1 MAELHQT
8 PTSLCCCRKPLLA
21 SGPRCDGDSRP
32 LAAPGPGT
40 PRGPLVDV
48 ASASNF
54 RSFRLRHLHLDLRL
68 NFAVKEMSGWLVLD
82 LVPAQK
88 GVTSLVLD
96 SHPSL
101 LIHSIDC
108 KDPGAGQEEPISLTY
123 RVDPFTDY
131 GSSLNI
137 SLPPAAVKP
146 GRLIQITVRYTTTDG
161 PAIWW
166 LDSEL
171 TCGQSRPLVFTQG
184 HSVCNRSFFPCFDTP
199 AVKSTYTATVR
210 VPEGVTVL
218 MSASLSSYSTPDR
231 VFQFSMEFPVPS
243 YLVALVA
250 GELQHVDVG
259 PRSRV
264 WAEPCLL
271 SCAVKKLGGSVER
284 WLGVAEELFGPYL
297 WGRCDIVFLPPSFPI
312 VAMENPCLTFIIA
325 SILESSEFLLIDV
338 VHEIAHGW
346 FGNAVT
352 NATWEEMWL
361 SEGLAT
367 YAQRRITT
375 EAYGKSTT
383 STTLS
388 TTYAQRRITTEAYGK
403 STTSTTLS
411 TTYAQR
417 RITTEAYGKSTT
429 STTLSTTYAQR
440 RITTEAYGKSTTS
453 TTLSTTYAQRRI
465 TTEAYGKSTTSTT
478 LSTTYAQRRITTEA
492 YGKSTTSTTL
502 STTYAQRR
510 ITTEAYGK
518 STTSTT
524 LSTTYAQRRITTE
537 AYGEAFTCLETAV
550 RLDALHK
557 QLRLLGDNNPVS
569 KLQVKFEPG
578 VNPSS
583 LMNLFTY
590 EKGFCFV
597 SYLSE
602 LSGDVRRFDCFL
614 RDYISEFKFQ
624 SVVAQDLIDYFLQYF
639 PQLMDVSHREGLEFE
654 RWLNGSGPP
663 LFEPDLSAAGALTQP
678 VQDLC
683 DLWRGCQS
691 PDPQAL
697 VSFDLSAWSTFQ
709 IVLFLDRM
717 LDQTPLP
724 RDVMTRLSAC
734 YASVFDG
741 LNAEVQIRW
750 LQMVV
755 RNSFHPELPRVRA
768 FLHKH
773 TSRMYTVPL
782 YDDLVAGVM
791 KCVAVEVF
799 NQTQRRLHPNLRRTL
814 QQILFQTSSASTNQ
828 NVPILSA
835 VPPSASSSPFS
846 QQVATAAS
854 AGTTAAI
861 ALRDVNVSA

>member
-8 PTSLCCCRKPLLA
+8 PTTLCCCRKALPV
-21 SGPRCDGDSRP
+21 SGGVGDSSRP
-32 LAAPGPGT
+32 SGGPSGSPSLACC
-40 PRGPLVDV
+40 PLVDV

-54 RSFRLRHLHLDLRL
+54 GCFQLRHFHLDLRL

-82 LVPAQK
+82 LVPVQP
-88 GVTSLVLD
+88 GVQTLILD

-101 LIHSIDC
+101 LIHAIDC
-108 KDPGAGQEEPISLTY
+108 KVPGSGQDEPVSLTY

-137 SLPPAAVKP
+137 SLPAAAVKP
-146 GRLIQITVRYTTTDG
+146 GRLIHITVRYTTTDG

-210 VPEGVTVL
+210 VPDGVTVL
-218 MSASLSSYSTPDR
+218 MSASRSSYSKHDR

-250 GELQHVDVG
+250 GDLQHIDVG

-284 WLGVAEELFGPYL
+284 WLGMAEELFGTYL

-338 VHEIAHGW
+338 IHEIAHGW

-375 EAYGKSTT
+375 EAYS
-383 STTLS
+383 
-388 TTYAQRRITTEAYGK
+388 
-403 STTSTTLS
+403 
-411 TTYAQR
+411 
-417 RITTEAYGKSTT
+417 
-429 STTLSTTYAQR
+429 
-440 RITTEAYGKSTTS
+440 
-453 TTLSTTYAQRRI
+453 
-465 TTEAYGKSTTSTT
+465 
-478 LSTTYAQRRITTEA
+478 
-492 YGKSTTSTTL
+492 
-502 STTYAQRR
+502 
-510 ITTEAYGK
+510 
-518 STTSTT
+518 
-524 LSTTYAQRRITTE
+524 
-537 AYGEAFTCLETAV
+537 EAFTCLETV
-550 RLDALHK
+550 FRLDALHR

-578 VNPSS
+578 VNPST

-597 SYLSE
+597 SYLSQ
-602 LSGDVRRFDCFL
+602 LCGDVKRFDCFL
-614 RDYISEFKFQ
+614 RDYISEFKFK
-624 SVVAQDLIDYFLQYF
+624 SVVAQDLIDYFLGYF
-639 PQLMDVSHREGLEFE
+639 PELKDAAVGQREGLEFD

-663 LFEPDLSAAGALTQP
+663 PYEPDLSAGGALVQP
-678 VQDLC
+678 VQELCELWGGSKPPDL
-683 DLWRGCQS
+683 
-691 PDPQAL
+691 QA
-697 VSFDLSAWSTFQ
+697 VSTFDLSTWSTFQ
-709 IVLFLDRM
+709 TVLFLDRM
-717 LDQTPLP
+717 LDHSPLAH
-724 RDVMTRLSAC
+724 DVMVSLSGC
-734 YASVFDG
+734 YSALFDG

-755 RNSFHPELPRVRA
+755 RNTFYPDMPQVRA

-782 YDDLVAGVM
+782 YEDLVAGVM
-791 KCVAVEVF
+791 KCVAVEIF
-799 NQTQRRLHPNLRRTL
+799 YETQRRLHPNLRRTL
-814 QQILFQTSSASTNQ
+814 QQILFQTSTSVTNQ
-828 NVPILSA
+828 NGPALSLI
-835 VPPSASSSPFS
+835 PPSPSTSPSPSPQPPQPAS
-846 QQVATAAS
+846 
-854 AGTTAAI
+854 GTTAAAM

>member
-1 MAELHQT
+1 MSDLQKT
-8 PTSLCCCRKPLLA
+8 PTSLCCCRKSLPS
-21 SGPRCDGDSRP
+21 SGGHCAGDRP
-32 LAAPGPGT
+32 SGGPVSVPGAQQC
-40 PRGPLVDV
+40 PLVDV

-54 RSFRLRHLHLDLRL
+54 RCFTLRHLHLDLRL
-68 NFAVKEMSGWLVLD
+68 NFAMKEMSCWLVLD
-82 LVPAQK
+82 LVPVQP
-88 GVTSLVLD
+88 GVQTLVLD

-101 LIHSIDC
+101 LIHAIDC
-108 KDPGAGQEEPISLTY
+108 KVPGVGQQDPVSLTY

-137 SLPPAAVKP
+137 SLPTAATKP

-199 AVKSTYTATVR
+199 TIKSTYTASVR
-210 VPEGVTVL
+210 VPDGVTVL
-218 MSASLSSYSTPDR
+218 MSASRSSYSAQDR

-284 WLGVAEELFGPYL
+284 WLGVAEQLFGVYL

-375 EAYGKSTT
+375 EAYG
-383 STTLS
+383 
-388 TTYAQRRITTEAYGK
+388 
-403 STTSTTLS
+403 
-411 TTYAQR
+411 
-417 RITTEAYGKSTT
+417 
-429 STTLSTTYAQR
+429 
-440 RITTEAYGKSTTS
+440 
-453 TTLSTTYAQRRI
+453 
-465 TTEAYGKSTTSTT
+465 
-478 LSTTYAQRRITTEA
+478 
-492 YGKSTTSTTL
+492 
-502 STTYAQRR
+502 
-510 ITTEAYGK
+510 
-518 STTSTT
+518 
-524 LSTTYAQRRITTE
+524 
-537 AYGEAFTCLETAV
+537 EAFTCLETVV
-550 RLDALHK
+550 RLDALHR
-557 QLRLLGDNNPVS
+557 QLRLLGDNNPAS
-569 KLQVKFEPG
+569 KLHVKFEPG

-597 SYLSE
+597 SYLSQ
-602 LSGDVRRFDCFL
+602 LCGDIRRFDCFL
-614 RDYISEFKFQ
+614 RDYISEFKFK
-624 SVVAQDLIDYFLQYF
+624 SVVAQDLIDYFLGYF
-639 PQLMDVSHREGLEFE
+639 PELKDASVAQKEGLEFE
-654 RWLNGSGPP
+654 RWLNGCGPP
-663 LFEPDLSAAGALTQP
+663 LYEPDLSAGATLTRP

-683 DLWRGCQS
+683 DLWQTS
-691 PDPQAL
+691 DALNLQA
-697 VSFDLSAWSTFQ
+697 VTTFDLSTWSTFQ

-717 LDQTPLP
+717 LDTSPLSH
-724 RDVMTRLSAC
+724 DVMASLSSC
-734 YASVFDG
+734 YSSLFDS

-755 RNSFHPELPRVRA
+755 RNTFYPDLPRVRA
-768 FLHKH
+768 FLNKH

-782 YDDLVAGVM
+782 YEDLVAGVM
-791 KCVAVEVF
+791 KCVAVEIF
-799 NQTQRRLHPNLRRTL
+799 YQTQRRLHPNLRRTL
-814 QQILFQTSSASTNQ
+814 QQILFQTGAAPANQ
-828 NVPILSA
+828 NGPALPI
-835 VPPSASSSPFS
+835 VPPSPPPA
-846 QQVATAAS
+846 ATAATAS
-854 AGTTAAI
+854 GTTAAI
-861 ALRDVNVSA
+861 SLRDVNVSA

>member
-1 MAELHQT
+1 MAELQQT
-8 PTSLCCCRKPLLA
+8 PTSLCCCRKSLPP
-21 SGPRCDGDSRP
+21 SGNRFSGDMGRTP
-32 LAAPGPGT
+32 AGPGPGA
-40 PRGPLVDV
+40 PRQPLVDV

-54 RSFRLRHLHLDLRL
+54 WSFQLRHFHLDLRL

-82 LVPAQK
+82 LVPVQPA
-88 GVTSLVLD
+88 VYTLVLD

-108 KDPGAGQEEPISLTY
+108 KVPGASQEEPTSLTY
-123 RVDPFTDY
+123 RVDSFTDY
-131 GSSLNI
+131 GSSLII
-137 SLPPAAVKP
+137 SLPTTTVKP
-146 GRLIQITVRYTTTDG
+146 NRLIQITIRYTTTDG

-199 AVKSTYTATVR
+199 AVKSTYTATIR
-210 VPEGVTVL
+210 VPDGVTVL
-218 MSASLSSYSTPDR
+218 MSASRSSYSKLDR
-231 VFQFSMEFPVPS
+231 VFQFSMEYPVPS

-271 SCAVKKLGGSVER
+271 SCAVKKLEGSVER
-284 WLGVAEELFGPYL
+284 WLGVAEDLFGPYL

-338 VHEIAHGW
+338 IHEIAHAW

-375 EAYGKSTT
+375 
-383 STTLS
+383 
-388 TTYAQRRITTEAYGK
+388 Q
-403 STTSTTLS
+403 
-411 TTYAQR
+411 
-417 RITTEAYGKSTT
+417 
-429 STTLSTTYAQR
+429 
-440 RITTEAYGKSTTS
+440 
-453 TTLSTTYAQRRI
+453 
-465 TTEAYGKSTTSTT
+465 
-478 LSTTYAQRRITTEA
+478 
-492 YGKSTTSTTL
+492 
-502 STTYAQRR
+502 
-510 ITTEAYGK
+510 
-518 STTSTT
+518 
-524 LSTTYAQRRITTE
+524 
-537 AYGEAFTCLETAV
+537 AYGEAFTSLETVV
-550 RLDALHK
+550 RLDALHR

-578 VNPSS
+578 VNPST

-602 LSGDVRRFDCFL
+602 LSGDVRRFDSFL
-614 RDYISEFKFQ
+614 REYISQFKFR
-624 SVVAQDLIDYFLQYF
+624 SVVAQDLIDLFLSSF
-639 PQLMDVSHREGLEFE
+639 PELTDVSKREGLEFE
-654 RWLNGSGPP
+654 RWLIGCGPP
-663 LFEPDLSAAGALTQP
+663 PYEPDLSAGGDLIGP

-683 DLWRGCQS
+683 DLWGGL
-691 PDPQAL
+691 DPPEPGSLAP
-697 VSFDLSAWSTFQ
+697 FDLSTWSSFQ
-709 IVLFLDRM
+709 TVLFLDRM
-717 LDQTPLP
+717 LDHSPLQP
-724 RDVMTRLSAC
+724 EVMASLSAQ
-734 YASVFDG
+734 YSVLFDG

-755 RNSFHPELPRVRA
+755 RNVFYPDLPRVRA

-782 YDDLVAGVM
+782 YEDLVAGVM
-791 KCVAVEVF
+791 RGVAVEMF
-799 NQTQRRLHPNLRRTL
+799 NVTQRRFHPTLRRSL
-814 QQILFQTSSASTNQ
+814 QQLLHGNNTA
-828 NVPILSA
+828 P
-835 VPPSASSSPFS
+835 PPSPSEPAPPPPL
-846 QQVATAAS
+846 
-854 AGTTAAI
+854 
-861 ALRDVNVSA
+861 ALRDVDVSA

>member
-8 PTSLCCCRKPLLA
+8 PTSLCCCRKSLPA
-21 SGPRCDGDSRP
+21 SGARCVGDSGRP
-32 LAAPGPGT
+32 SAGPGPGPGT
-40 PRGPLVDV
+40 PRCPLVDV

-54 RSFRLRHLHLDLRL
+54 SCFQLRHLHLDLRL

-82 LVPAQK
+82 LVPVQP
-88 GVTSLVLD
+88 GVQTLVLD

-108 KDPGAGQEEPISLTY
+108 KVPGAGQEEPVSLTY

-137 SLPPAAVKP
+137 SLPSGAVKP

-210 VPEGVTVL
+210 VPDGVTVL
-218 MSASLSSYSTPDR
+218 MSASRSSYSKQDR
-231 VFQFSMEFPVPS
+231 VFQFSMESPVPS

-375 EAYGKSTT
+375 EAYG
-383 STTLS
+383 
-388 TTYAQRRITTEAYGK
+388 
-403 STTSTTLS
+403 
-411 TTYAQR
+411 
-417 RITTEAYGKSTT
+417 
-429 STTLSTTYAQR
+429 
-440 RITTEAYGKSTTS
+440 
-453 TTLSTTYAQRRI
+453 
-465 TTEAYGKSTTSTT
+465 
-478 LSTTYAQRRITTEA
+478 
-492 YGKSTTSTTL
+492 
-502 STTYAQRR
+502 
-510 ITTEAYGK
+510 
-518 STTSTT
+518 
-524 LSTTYAQRRITTE
+524 
-537 AYGEAFTCLETAV
+537 EAFTCLETAV
-550 RLDALHK
+550 RLDALHR

-597 SYLSE
+597 AYLSE

-614 RDYISEFKFQ
+614 RDYISEFKFK
-624 SVVAQDLIDYFLQYF
+624 SVVAQDLIDFFLDYF
-639 PQLMDVSHREGLEFE
+639 PQLKDAAVSHREGLEFE
-654 RWLNGSGPP
+654 RWLSGSGPP
-663 LFEPDLSAAGALTQP
+663 LYEPDLSAGGALTRP

-683 DLWRGCQS
+683 DLWRS
-691 PDPQAL
+691 SAPDLHAL
-697 VSFDLSAWSTFQ
+697 TTFDLSAWSTFQ

-717 LDQTPLP
+717 LDLSPLP
-724 RDVMTRLSAC
+724 PDVMSRLSSC
-734 YASVFDG
+734 YSSLFEG

-755 RNSFHPELPRVRA
+755 RNSFYPELPRVRA

-782 YDDLVAGVM
+782 YDDMVAGVM
-791 KCVAVEVF
+791 KCVAVETF
-799 NQTQRRLHPNLRRTL
+799 NQTQRRLHPTLRRTL
-814 QQILFQTSSASTNQ
+814 QQILFQPGAAPTNQ
-828 NVPILSA
+828 NA
-835 VPPSASSSPFS
+835 PPSPSPFPPP
-846 QQVATAAS
+846 QPAPTATASTGTGTPAAAS
-854 AGTTAAI
+854 I

>member
-1 MAELHQT
+1 
-8 PTSLCCCRKPLLA
+8 
-21 SGPRCDGDSRP
+21 
-32 LAAPGPGT
+32 
-40 PRGPLVDV
+40 
-48 ASASNF
+48 
-54 RSFRLRHLHLDLRL
+54 
-68 NFAVKEMSGWLVLD
+68 MSGWLVLD
-82 LVPAQK
+82 LVPAQQ
-88 GVTSLVLD
+88 GATTLVLD

-108 KDPGAGQEEPISLTY
+108 KNPGAGQEEPISLTY

-137 SLPPAAVKP
+137 SLPPTAVKP
-146 GRLIQITVRYTTTDG
+146 GRPIQITVRYTTTDG

-218 MSASLSSYSTPDR
+218 MSASRSSYSTPDR

-375 EAYGKSTT
+375 EAYG
-383 STTLS
+383 
-388 TTYAQRRITTEAYGK
+388 
-403 STTSTTLS
+403 
-411 TTYAQR
+411 
-417 RITTEAYGKSTT
+417 
-429 STTLSTTYAQR
+429 
-440 RITTEAYGKSTTS
+440 
-453 TTLSTTYAQRRI
+453 
-465 TTEAYGKSTTSTT
+465 
-478 LSTTYAQRRITTEA
+478 
-492 YGKSTTSTTL
+492 
-502 STTYAQRR
+502 
-510 ITTEAYGK
+510 
-518 STTSTT
+518 
-524 LSTTYAQRRITTE
+524 
-537 AYGEAFTCLETAV
+537 EAFTCLETAV
-550 RLDALHK
+550 RLDALHR

-683 DLWRGCQS
+683 DLWRGCQC

-697 VSFDLSAWSTFQ
+697 VTFDLSAWSTFQ

-717 LDQTPLP
+717 LDLSPLP
-724 RDVMTRLSAC
+724 QDVMSRLSAS
-734 YASVFDG
+734 YSSVFDG

-828 NVPILSA
+828 SVPILSA
-835 VPPSASSSPFS
+835 VPISASSFS
-846 QQVATAAS
+846 QQVTTANS
-854 AGTTAAI
+854 AGTAVAV

>member
-1 MAELHQT
+1 MAELNQT
-8 PTSLCCCRKPLLA
+8 SPSLCCCRKSLPVSGGRCVGDPKPPSA
-21 SGPRCDGDSRP
+21 GPRLR
-32 LAAPGPGT
+32 APPC
-40 PRGPLVDV
+40 PLVDV

-54 RSFRLRHLHLDLRL
+54 RCFQLRHFHLDLRL
-68 NFAVKEMSGWLVLD
+68 NFAAKEMSGWLVLD
-82 LVPAQK
+82 LV
-88 GVTSLVLD
+88 LVQPGISTLILD
-96 SHPSL
+96 CHPSL

-108 KDPGAGQEEPISLTY
+108 KVSEDEPEEPASLTY

-131 GSSLNI
+131 GSSLII
-137 SLPPAAVKP
+137 SLPAGALKLD
-146 GRLIQITVRYTTTDG
+146 RLIQVTVRYTTTDG

-199 AVKSTYTATVR
+199 AVKSTYTATIR
-210 VPEGVTVL
+210 VPDGVTVL
-218 MSASLSSYSTPDR
+218 MSASQSSYSKLDR
-231 VFQFSMEFPVPS
+231 LFHFSMEFPVPS

-264 WAEPCLL
+264 WAEPSLL

-284 WLGVAEELFGPYL
+284 WLGVAEDLFGPYL

-338 VHEIAHGW
+338 IHEIAHGW

-375 EAYGKSTT
+375 EAYG
-383 STTLS
+383 
-388 TTYAQRRITTEAYGK
+388 
-403 STTSTTLS
+403 
-411 TTYAQR
+411 
-417 RITTEAYGKSTT
+417 
-429 STTLSTTYAQR
+429 
-440 RITTEAYGKSTTS
+440 
-453 TTLSTTYAQRRI
+453 
-465 TTEAYGKSTTSTT
+465 
-478 LSTTYAQRRITTEA
+478 
-492 YGKSTTSTTL
+492 
-502 STTYAQRR
+502 
-510 ITTEAYGK
+510 
-518 STTSTT
+518 
-524 LSTTYAQRRITTE
+524 
-537 AYGEAFTCLETAV
+537 EAFTCLETVV
-550 RLDALHK
+550 RLDALHR

-578 VNPSS
+578 VNPST

-602 LSGDVRRFDCFL
+602 LSGDVRRFDSFL
-614 RDYISEFKFQ
+614 KDYISEFKFQ
-624 SVVAQDLIDYFLQYF
+624 SVVAQDLIAYFLRYF
-639 PQLMDVSHREGLEFE
+639 PELQDAAVSQREGLEFE
-654 RWLNGSGPP
+654 RWLSGCGPP
-663 LFEPDLSAAGALTQP
+663 PFEPDLSAGGTLIRP
-678 VQDLC
+678 VQELC
-683 DLWRGCQS
+683 DLWRGGE
-691 PDPQAL
+691 PPNHQAL
-697 VSFDLSAWSTFQ
+697 ATFDLSAWSTFQ
-709 IVLFLDRM
+709 VVLFLDRM
-717 LDQTPLP
+717 LDHSPLP
-724 RDVMTRLSAC
+724 HEVMASLSAC
-734 YASVFDG
+734 YSTLFDG

-755 RNSFHPELPRVRA
+755 RNTFYPDLPRVRV

-782 YDDLVAGVM
+782 YEDLVAGVM
-791 KCVAVEVF
+791 KCVAVEIF
-799 NQTQRRLHPNLRRTL
+799 YQTQRRLHPNLRRTL
-814 QQILFQTSSASTNQ
+814 QLILFPSSSALTNQ
-828 NVPILSA
+828 NGPVPSIVA
-835 VPPSASSSPFS
+835 DSSPS
-846 QQVATAAS
+846 GSPLQTPATTATGS
-854 AGTTAAI
+854 PAGTTAAM

>member
-8 PTSLCCCRKPLLA
+8 PTSLCCCRKSLPA
-21 SGPRCDGDSRP
+21 SGARCVGDLGRP
-32 LAAPGPGT
+32 SASPGPGS
-40 PRGPLVDV
+40 PRCPLVDV

-54 RSFRLRHLHLDLRL
+54 RFFQLRHFHLDLRL

-82 LVPAQK
+82 LIPVQP
-88 GVTSLVLD
+88 GVHTLVLD

-108 KDPGAGQEEPISLTY
+108 KVPGSGQEEPVSLTY
-123 RVDPFTDY
+123 RVDLFTDY

-137 SLPPAAVKP
+137 SLPTAAVKP

-199 AVKSTYTATVR
+199 AVKSTYTATIR
-210 VPEGVTVL
+210 VPDGVTVL
-218 MSASLSSYSTPDR
+218 MSASRSSYSKQDR

-250 GELQHVDVG
+250 GDLQHVDVG

-338 VHEIAHGW
+338 IHEIAHGW

-375 EAYGKSTT
+375 EAYG
-383 STTLS
+383 
-388 TTYAQRRITTEAYGK
+388 
-403 STTSTTLS
+403 
-411 TTYAQR
+411 
-417 RITTEAYGKSTT
+417 
-429 STTLSTTYAQR
+429 
-440 RITTEAYGKSTTS
+440 
-453 TTLSTTYAQRRI
+453 
-465 TTEAYGKSTTSTT
+465 
-478 LSTTYAQRRITTEA
+478 
-492 YGKSTTSTTL
+492 
-502 STTYAQRR
+502 
-510 ITTEAYGK
+510 
-518 STTSTT
+518 
-524 LSTTYAQRRITTE
+524 
-537 AYGEAFTCLETAV
+537 EAFTCLETAV
-550 RLDALHK
+550 RLDALHR

-578 VNPSS
+578 VNPSC

-597 SYLSE
+597 AYLSKVC
-602 LSGDVRRFDCFL
+602 GDVRRFDCFL
-614 RDYISEFKFQ
+614 RDYISEFKFK
-624 SVVAQDLIDYFLQYF
+624 SVVAQDLIDYFLNYF
-639 PQLMDVSHREGLEFE
+639 PDLRDAAVAQREGLEFE
-654 RWLNGSGPP
+654 RWLSGCGPP
-663 LFEPDLSAAGALTQP
+663 LYEPDLSAGGALTRP

-683 DLWRGCQS
+683 ELWRS
-691 PDPQAL
+691 SDVPDLQT
-697 VSFDLSAWSTFQ
+697 VSAFDLSAWSTFQ

-717 LDQTPLP
+717 LDLAALP
-724 RDVMTRLSAC
+724 HDVMAGLSSS
-734 YASVFDG
+734 YASLFDG

-750 LQMVV
+750 LQLVV
-755 RNSFHPELPRVRA
+755 RNSFYPELPRVRA

-791 KCVAVEVF
+791 KCVAVEIF

-814 QQILFQTSSASTNQ
+814 QQILFQTSAGQANQ
-828 NVPILSA
+828 NGPPLSI
-835 VPPSASSSPFS
+835 VPPSPSTSP
-846 QQVATAAS
+846 QPQPAAMTTTS
-854 AGTTAAI
+854 TAGTTAAI

>member
-1 MAELHQT
+1 LAALQQT
-8 PTSLCCCRKPLLA
+8 PTPLCCCRKPSA
-21 SGPRCDGDSRP
+21 V
-32 LAAPGPGT
+32 PGPGS
-40 PRGPLVDV
+40 PQCPLVDV

-54 RSFRLRHLHLDLRL
+54 SCFQLQHFHLDLRL

-82 LVPAQK
+82 LIPIQM
-88 GVTSLVLD
+88 GNHILVLD

-108 KDPGAGQEEPISLTY
+108 KVPRSGQEEPVSLTY
-123 RVDPFTDY
+123 RIDPFTDY

-137 SLPPAAVKP
+137 SLPAAAVKP
-146 GRLIQITVRYTTTDG
+146 GRLIEITIRYTTTDG

-210 VPEGVTVL
+210 VPDGVTVL
-218 MSASLSSYSTPDR
+218 MSASRSAYSKQDR

-271 SCAVKKLGGSVER
+271 SCAVKKLGGSVEH
-284 WLGVAEELFGPYL
+284 WLGVAEDLFGPYL

-338 VHEIAHGW
+338 IHEIAHGW
-346 FGNAVT
+346 FGNTVT

-375 EAYGKSTT
+375 EAYG
-383 STTLS
+383 
-388 TTYAQRRITTEAYGK
+388 
-403 STTSTTLS
+403 
-411 TTYAQR
+411 
-417 RITTEAYGKSTT
+417 
-429 STTLSTTYAQR
+429 
-440 RITTEAYGKSTTS
+440 
-453 TTLSTTYAQRRI
+453 
-465 TTEAYGKSTTSTT
+465 
-478 LSTTYAQRRITTEA
+478 
-492 YGKSTTSTTL
+492 
-502 STTYAQRR
+502 
-510 ITTEAYGK
+510 
-518 STTSTT
+518 
-524 LSTTYAQRRITTE
+524 
-537 AYGEAFTCLETAV
+537 EAFTCLETVV
-550 RLDALHK
+550 RLDALHR

-597 SYLSE
+597 SYLSK
-602 LSGDVRRFDCFL
+602 LCGDIHRFDHFL
-614 RDYISEFKFQ
+614 RDYISKFKFK
-624 SVVAQDLIDYFLQYF
+624 SVVAQDLIDYFLGYF
-639 PQLMDVSHREGLEFE
+639 PELQGAAVAQREGLEFE
-654 RWLNGSGPP
+654 RWLSGCGPP
-663 LFEPDLSAAGALTQP
+663 LYEPDLSGGDPLIQP

-683 DLWRGCQS
+683 DLWRNIEC
-691 PDPQAL
+691 PDLQT
-697 VSFDLSAWSTFQ
+697 VTSFDLSVWSTFQ

-717 LDQTPLP
+717 LDHSPLP
-724 RDVMTRLSAC
+724 HGVMANLSSC
-734 YASVFDG
+734 YSTLFDG

-755 RNSFHPELPRVRA
+755 RNTFYPDLPRVQA

-782 YDDLVAGVM
+782 YEDLVAGVM
-791 KCVAVEVF
+791 KYVAVEIF
-799 NQTQRRLHPNLRRTL
+799 YQTQRRMHPNLRRTI
-814 QQILFQTSSASTNQ
+814 QQILFQSSSTQSNQ
-828 NVPILSA
+828 NAPALSLM
-835 VPPSASSSPFS
+835 SSSSPS
-846 QQVATAAS
+846 PSPSPSPSLTTQPQQPSAKAT
-854 AGTTAAI
+854 TTI

>member
-8 PTSLCCCRKPLLA
+8 PTSLCCCRKPLSATRPPCGGGSGSRPPGA
-21 SGPRCDGDSRP
+21 STPRC
-32 LAAPGPGT
+32 
-40 PRGPLVDV
+40 PLVDV

-54 RSFRLRHLHLDLRL
+54 RCFRLRHLHLDLRI

-82 LVPAQK
+82 LVPAQQ
-88 GVTSLVLD
+88 GATTLVLD

-108 KDPGAGQEEPISLTY
+108 KNPGAGQEEPISLTY

-137 SLPPAAVKP
+137 SLPPTAVKP
-146 GRLIQITVRYTTTDG
+146 GRPIQITVRYTTTDG

-218 MSASLSSYSTPDR
+218 MSASRSSYSTPDR

-375 EAYGKSTT
+375 EAYG
-383 STTLS
+383 
-388 TTYAQRRITTEAYGK
+388 
-403 STTSTTLS
+403 
-411 TTYAQR
+411 
-417 RITTEAYGKSTT
+417 
-429 STTLSTTYAQR
+429 
-440 RITTEAYGKSTTS
+440 
-453 TTLSTTYAQRRI
+453 
-465 TTEAYGKSTTSTT
+465 
-478 LSTTYAQRRITTEA
+478 
-492 YGKSTTSTTL
+492 
-502 STTYAQRR
+502 
-510 ITTEAYGK
+510 
-518 STTSTT
+518 
-524 LSTTYAQRRITTE
+524 
-537 AYGEAFTCLETAV
+537 EAFTCLETAV
-550 RLDALHK
+550 RLDALHR

-683 DLWRGCQS
+683 DLWRGCQC

-697 VSFDLSAWSTFQ
+697 VTFDLSAWSTFQ

-717 LDQTPLP
+717 LDLSPLP
-724 RDVMTRLSAC
+724 QDVMSRLSAS
-734 YASVFDG
+734 YSSVFDG

-828 NVPILSA
+828 SVPILSA
-835 VPPSASSSPFS
+835 VPISASSFS
-846 QQVATAAS
+846 QQVTTANS
-854 AGTTAAI
+854 AGTAVAV

>member
-1 MAELHQT
+1 MAEHNQT
-8 PTSLCCCRKPLLA
+8 SPSLCCCRKSLPVSGGRCVGDPSQPSA
-21 SGPRCDGDSRP
+21 GPRPG
-32 LAAPGPGT
+32 APPC
-40 PRGPLVDV
+40 PLVDV

-54 RSFRLRHLHLDLRL
+54 MCFRLRHFHLDLRL
-68 NFAVKEMSGWLVLD
+68 NFAAKEMSGWLVLD
-82 LVPAQK
+82 LVPVQP
-88 GVTSLVLD
+88 GVNTLILD

-108 KDPGAGQEEPISLTY
+108 KVPGDEPKEPTSLTY

-131 GSSLNI
+131 GSSLII
-137 SLPPAAVKP
+137 SLPDGTVKQDK
-146 GRLIQITVRYTTTDG
+146 LIQVTVRYTTTEG

-199 AVKSTYTATVR
+199 AVKSTYTATIR
-210 VPEGVTVL
+210 VPDGLTVL
-218 MSASLSSYSTPDR
+218 MSASRSSYSKLDR
-231 VFQFSMEFPVPS
+231 IFQFSMEFPVPS

-250 GELQHVDVG
+250 GELQHVDIG

-284 WLGVAEELFGPYL
+284 WLGVAEDLFGPYL

-338 VHEIAHGW
+338 IHEIAHGW

-375 EAYGKSTT
+375 V
-383 STTLS
+383 
-388 TTYAQRRITTEAYGK
+388 
-403 STTSTTLS
+403 
-411 TTYAQR
+411 
-417 RITTEAYGKSTT
+417 
-429 STTLSTTYAQR
+429 
-440 RITTEAYGKSTTS
+440 
-453 TTLSTTYAQRRI
+453 
-465 TTEAYGKSTTSTT
+465 
-478 LSTTYAQRRITTEA
+478 
-492 YGKSTTSTTL
+492 
-502 STTYAQRR
+502 
-510 ITTEAYGK
+510 
-518 STTSTT
+518 
-524 LSTTYAQRRITTE
+524 
-537 AYGEAFTCLETAV
+537 AYGEAFTCLETVV
-550 RLDALHK
+550 RLDALHR

-578 VNPSS
+578 VNPST

-602 LSGDVRRFDCFL
+602 LSGDVKRFDSFL
-614 RDYISEFKFQ
+614 KDYISEFKFQ
-624 SVVAQDLIDYFLQYF
+624 SVVAQDLIAYFLQYF
-639 PQLMDVSHREGLEFE
+639 PELEDGAVSQREGLEFE
-654 RWLNGSGPP
+654 RWLSGCGPP
-663 LFEPDLSAAGALTQP
+663 PFEPDLSAGGALIGP
-678 VQDLC
+678 VQELC
-683 DLWRGCQS
+683 DLWRS
-691 PDPQAL
+691 TEPPDQQAL
-697 VSFDLSAWSTFQ
+697 ATFDLSAWSTFQ
-709 IVLFLDRM
+709 VVLFLDRM
-717 LDQTPLP
+717 LDHSPLP
-724 RDVMTRLSAC
+724 NEVMARLSGC
-734 YASVFDG
+734 YSSLFDG

-755 RNSFHPELPRVRA
+755 RNTFYPDLPRVRA

-782 YDDLVAGVM
+782 YEDLVAGVM
-791 KCVAVEVF
+791 KCVAVEIF
-799 NQTQRRLHPNLRRTL
+799 YQTQRRLHPNLRRTL
-814 QQILFQTSSASTNQ
+814 QLILFPNSSAPTSQ
-828 NVPILSA
+828 NGA
-835 VPPSASSSPFS
+835 VQSIVASSSPS
-846 QQVATAAS
+846 GSPLQTPATTATASA
-854 AGTTAAI
+854 AGTTAAM

>member
-1 MAELHQT
+1 MAELHQA
-8 PTSLCCCRKPLLA
+8 PASLCCCRKSLPDSGGRCSGDLA
-21 SGPRCDGDSRP
+21 RPSAGLGLERC
-32 LAAPGPGT
+32 
-40 PRGPLVDV
+40 PLVDV

-54 RSFRLRHLHLDLRL
+54 RSFQLRHFHLDLRL

-82 LVPAQK
+82 LVPVQP
-88 GVTSLVLD
+88 GVCSLILD

-108 KDPGAGQEEPISLTY
+108 KVPGAGQQEPVSLTY

-131 GSSLNI
+131 GSSLSI
-137 SLPPAAVKP
+137 SLPTAAAKP
-146 GRLIQITVRYTTTDG
+146 GRAVQITVRYTTTDG

-171 TCGQSRPLVFTQG
+171 TCGQLRPLVFTQG

-210 VPEGVTVL
+210 VPDGVTVL
-218 MSASLSSYSTPDR
+218 MSASRSSYSKQDR

-284 WLGVAEELFGPYL
+284 WLGVAEDLFGPYL

-338 VHEIAHGW
+338 IHEIAHGW

-375 EAYGKSTT
+375 EAYG
-383 STTLS
+383 
-388 TTYAQRRITTEAYGK
+388 EP
-403 STTSTTLS
+403 
-411 TTYAQR
+411 
-417 RITTEAYGKSTT
+417 
-429 STTLSTTYAQR
+429 
-440 RITTEAYGKSTTS
+440 
-453 TTLSTTYAQRRI
+453 
-465 TTEAYGKSTTSTT
+465 
-478 LSTTYAQRRITTEA
+478 
-492 YGKSTTSTTL
+492 
-502 STTYAQRR
+502 
-510 ITTEAYGK
+510 
-518 STTSTT
+518 
-524 LSTTYAQRRITTE
+524 
-537 AYGEAFTCLETAV
+537 FTCLETVV
-550 RLDALHK
+550 RLDALHR
-557 QLRLLGDNNPVS
+557 QLRLLGDSNPVS
-569 KLQVKFEPG
+569 RLQVKFESG
-578 VNPSS
+578 VNPST

-602 LSGDVRRFDCFL
+602 VSGDVRRFDCFL
-614 RDYISEFKFQ
+614 RDYISEFKFK
-624 SVVAQDLIDYFLQYF
+624 SVVAQDLIDYFLSYF
-639 PQLMDVSHREGLEFE
+639 PELKDAAVAKREGLEFE
-654 RWLNGSGPP
+654 RWLSGCGPP
-663 LFEPDLSAAGALTQP
+663 LYEPDLSAGGALIGP

-683 DLWRGCQS
+683 DLWRNADP
-691 PDPQAL
+691 PDLEAL
-697 VSFDLSAWSTFQ
+697 ATFDLSTWSTFQ

-717 LDQTPLP
+717 LDHSPLP
-724 RDVMTRLSAC
+724 HSVMASLSDS
-734 YASVFDG
+734 YSSLFDG

-755 RNSFHPELPRVRA
+755 RNSFYPDLPRVRA

-782 YDDLVAGVM
+782 YEDLVAGVM
-791 KCVAVEVF
+791 KCVAVEIF
-799 NQTQRRLHPNLRRTL
+799 YQTQRRLHPNLRRTL
-814 QQILFQTSSASTNQ
+814 QQILFQTSSTNQ
-828 NVPILSA
+828 NGSA
-835 VPPSASSSPFS
+835 LPPSSGSTPPQEPTAAVATSSPGG
-846 QQVATAAS
+846 A
-854 AGTTAAI
+854 AGTTATI

>member
-8 PTSLCCCRKPLLA
+8 PTSLCCCRKALPVP
-21 SGPRCDGDSRP
+21 GGRCAGDSSRP
-32 LAAPGPGT
+32 SAAPGPGS
-40 PRGPLVDV
+40 PRCPLVDV

-54 RSFRLRHLHLDLRL
+54 HCFKLRHFHLDLRI

-82 LVPAQK
+82 LIPVQP
-88 GVTSLVLD
+88 GVQTLILD

-108 KDPGAGQEEPISLTY
+108 KVPGASQEEPISLTY

-131 GSSLNI
+131 GSSLII
-137 SLPPAAVKP
+137 SLPSAAVRTA
-146 GRLIQITVRYTTTDG
+146 RLIQITVRFTTTDG

-171 TCGQSRPLVFTQG
+171 TCGQTRPLVFTQG
-184 HSVCNRSFFPCFDTP
+184 HSVCNRSLFPCFDTP

-210 VPEGVTVL
+210 VPDGVTVL
-218 MSASLSSYSTPDR
+218 MSASRSSYSKQDR

-284 WLGVAEELFGPYL
+284 WLGVAEGLFGPYL

-338 VHEIAHGW
+338 IHEIAHGW

-375 EAYGKSTT
+375 EAYG
-383 STTLS
+383 
-388 TTYAQRRITTEAYGK
+388 
-403 STTSTTLS
+403 
-411 TTYAQR
+411 
-417 RITTEAYGKSTT
+417 
-429 STTLSTTYAQR
+429 
-440 RITTEAYGKSTTS
+440 
-453 TTLSTTYAQRRI
+453 
-465 TTEAYGKSTTSTT
+465 
-478 LSTTYAQRRITTEA
+478 
-492 YGKSTTSTTL
+492 
-502 STTYAQRR
+502 
-510 ITTEAYGK
+510 
-518 STTSTT
+518 
-524 LSTTYAQRRITTE
+524 
-537 AYGEAFTCLETAV
+537 EAFTCLETSV
-550 RLDALHK
+550 RLDALHR

-578 VNPSS
+578 VNPST

-597 SYLSE
+597 SYLSQ
-602 LSGDVRRFDCFL
+602 LSGDARRFDCFL
-614 RDYISEFKFQ
+614 RDYISEFKFK
-624 SVVAQDLIDYFLQYF
+624 SVLAQDLIDYFLCYF
-639 PQLMDVSHREGLEFE
+639 PELKDAAVADREGLEFE
-654 RWLNGSGPP
+654 RWLSGCGPP
-663 LFEPDLSAAGALTQP
+663 LYEPDLSAGGALTQP

-683 DLWRGCQS
+683 DLWS
-691 PDPQAL
+691 SSDPPDPQTL
-697 VSFDLSAWSTFQ
+697 TPFDLSQWSTFQ
-709 IVLFLDRM
+709 IVLFLDRL
-717 LDQTPLP
+717 LDHAPLP
-724 RDVMTRLSAC
+724 QSVMEHLSTC
-734 YASVFDG
+734 YSSLLDS

-755 RNSFHPELPRVRA
+755 RNSFYPDLPRVRA

-791 KCVAVEVF
+791 KCVAVEIF
-799 NQTQRRLHPNLRRTL
+799 NQTQRRMHPNLRRTL
-814 QQILFQTSSASTNQ
+814 QQIVFQNATTPTNQ
-828 NVPILSA
+828 NAPTLSI
-835 VPPSASSSPFS
+835 VPPSPSPS
-846 QQVATAAS
+846 PSPQPQPAATATTSPAT
-854 AGTTAAI
+854 GTTAAI

>member
-1 MAELHQT
+1 MMAELHQT
-8 PTSLCCCRKPLLA
+8 PTSLCCCRKSLPI
-21 SGPRCDGDSRP
+21 SGARCVGYSTWP
-32 LAAPGPGT
+32 SAAPGPGS
-40 PRGPLVDV
+40 PRCPLVDV

-54 RSFRLRHLHLDLRL
+54 SCFQLRHFHLDLRL

-82 LVPAQK
+82 LIPVQA
-88 GVTSLVLD
+88 GIHTLVLD

-108 KDPGAGQEEPISLTY
+108 KVPGAGQEEPVSLTY
-123 RVDPFTDY
+123 RIDPFTDY

-137 SLPPAAVKP
+137 SLPTAAVKP
-146 GRLIQITVRYTTTDG
+146 GRLIQITIRYITTDG
-161 PAIWW
+161 PA
-166 LDSEL
+166 
-171 TCGQSRPLVFTQG
+171 
-184 HSVCNRSFFPCFDTP
+184 
-199 AVKSTYTATVR
+199 
-210 VPEGVTVL
+210 VPDGVTVL
-218 MSASLSSYSTPDR
+218 MSASRSSYSKQDR

-338 VHEIAHGW
+338 IHEIAHGW

-375 EAYGKSTT
+375 EAYG
-383 STTLS
+383 
-388 TTYAQRRITTEAYGK
+388 
-403 STTSTTLS
+403 
-411 TTYAQR
+411 
-417 RITTEAYGKSTT
+417 
-429 STTLSTTYAQR
+429 
-440 RITTEAYGKSTTS
+440 
-453 TTLSTTYAQRRI
+453 
-465 TTEAYGKSTTSTT
+465 
-478 LSTTYAQRRITTEA
+478 
-492 YGKSTTSTTL
+492 
-502 STTYAQRR
+502 
-510 ITTEAYGK
+510 
-518 STTSTT
+518 
-524 LSTTYAQRRITTE
+524 
-537 AYGEAFTCLETAV
+537 EAFTCLETVV
-550 RLDALHK
+550 RLDALHR
-557 QLRLLGDNNPVS
+557 QLRLLGDNNPMS

-578 VNPSS
+578 VNPST

-597 SYLSE
+597 SYLSQ
-602 LSGDVRRFDCFL
+602 LCGDVRRFDCFL
-614 RDYISEFKFQ
+614 RDYISQFKFK
-624 SVVAQDLIDYFLQYF
+624 SVVAQDLIDYFLGYF
-639 PQLMDVSHREGLEFE
+639 PELQGAAVAQKEGLEFE
-654 RWLNGSGPP
+654 RWLSGCGPP
-663 LFEPDLSAAGALTQP
+663 LYEPDLSAGGTLIQP

-683 DLWRGCQS
+683 DLWRSIES
-691 PDPQAL
+691 PDLQTL
-697 VSFDLSAWSTFQ
+697 TTFDLSAWSTFQ

-717 LDQTPLP
+717 LDHSPLP
-724 RDVMTRLSAC
+724 HDVMVSLSGC
-734 YASVFDG
+734 YSTLFDG

-755 RNSFHPELPRVRA
+755 RNTFYPDLPRVRA

-773 TSRMYTVPL
+773 TSRMYTLPL
-782 YDDLVAGVM
+782 YEDLVAGVM
-791 KCVAVEVF
+791 KCVAVEIF
-799 NQTQRRLHPNLRRTL
+799 YQTQRRLHPNLRRTL
-814 QQILFQTSSASTNQ
+814 QQILFQTSSAPANQ
-828 NVPILSA
+828 NGPALSTL
-835 VPPSASSSPFS
+835 PPSPSPS
-846 QQVATAAS
+846 TQPPQPAATATAS
-854 AGTTAAI
+854 AAAAGTTTAI

>member
-8 PTSLCCCRKPLLA
+8 PTSLCCCRKPLPA
-21 SGPRCDGDSRP
+21 SGPPCVGTAGARP
-32 LAAPGPGT
+32 SAAPRAGP
-40 PRGPLVDV
+40 PRCPLVDV

-54 RSFRLRHLHLDLRL
+54 RCFRLRHLHLDLRL

-82 LVPAQK
+82 LVPAQQ
-88 GVTSLVLD
+88 GVTTLVLD

-108 KDPGAGQEEPISLTY
+108 KDPAAGQEEPMSLTY

-137 SLPPAAVKP
+137 SLPPTAVKP
-146 GRLIQITVRYTTTDG
+146 GRPIQITVRYTTTDG

-166 LDSEL
+166 LDAEL

-199 AVKSTYTATVR
+199 AVKSTYTASVR

-218 MSASLSSYSTPDR
+218 MSASRSSYSTPDR
-231 VFQFSMEFPVPS
+231 IFQFSMEFPVPS

-375 EAYGKSTT
+375 EAYG
-383 STTLS
+383 
-388 TTYAQRRITTEAYGK
+388 
-403 STTSTTLS
+403 
-411 TTYAQR
+411 
-417 RITTEAYGKSTT
+417 
-429 STTLSTTYAQR
+429 
-440 RITTEAYGKSTTS
+440 
-453 TTLSTTYAQRRI
+453 
-465 TTEAYGKSTTSTT
+465 
-478 LSTTYAQRRITTEA
+478 
-492 YGKSTTSTTL
+492 
-502 STTYAQRR
+502 
-510 ITTEAYGK
+510 
-518 STTSTT
+518 
-524 LSTTYAQRRITTE
+524 
-537 AYGEAFTCLETAV
+537 EAFTCLETAV
-550 RLDALHK
+550 RLDALHR

-697 VSFDLSAWSTFQ
+697 LTLDLSAWSTFQ

-717 LDQTPLP
+717 LDQCPLP
-724 RDVMTRLSAC
+724 QDVMSRLSAS
-734 YASVFDG
+734 YSSVFDG

-835 VPPSASSSPFS
+835 VPVSASSSPFS
-846 QQVATAAS
+846 QQVTTATS
-854 AGTTAAI
+854 AGTTAAV

>member
-8 PTSLCCCRKPLLA
+8 PTALCCCRKSLPV
-21 SGPRCDGDSRP
+21 SGAPRCVGDSGSRP
-32 LAAPGPGT
+32 SAGPGPGT
-40 PRGPLVDV
+40 PRCPLVDV

-54 RSFRLRHLHLDLRL
+54 RCFQLRHLHLDLRL
-68 NFAVKEMSGWLVLD
+68 NFAMKEMSGWMVLD
-82 LVPAQK
+82 LVPVQP
-88 GVTSLVLD
+88 GVQTLVLD

-101 LIHSIDC
+101 LIQSIDC
-108 KDPGAGQEEPISLTY
+108 KVPASGQEEPVSLTY

-137 SLPPAAVKP
+137 TLPSAVKP

-210 VPEGVTVL
+210 VPDGVTVL
-218 MSASLSSYSTPDR
+218 MSASRSSFSKEDR

-284 WLGVAEELFGPYL
+284 WLDVAEELFGPYL

-325 SILESSEFLLIDV
+325 SILESNEFLLIDV

-375 EAYGKSTT
+375 EAYG
-383 STTLS
+383 
-388 TTYAQRRITTEAYGK
+388 
-403 STTSTTLS
+403 
-411 TTYAQR
+411 
-417 RITTEAYGKSTT
+417 
-429 STTLSTTYAQR
+429 
-440 RITTEAYGKSTTS
+440 
-453 TTLSTTYAQRRI
+453 
-465 TTEAYGKSTTSTT
+465 
-478 LSTTYAQRRITTEA
+478 
-492 YGKSTTSTTL
+492 
-502 STTYAQRR
+502 
-510 ITTEAYGK
+510 
-518 STTSTT
+518 
-524 LSTTYAQRRITTE
+524 
-537 AYGEAFTCLETAV
+537 EAFTCLETAI
-550 RLDALHK
+550 RLDALHR

-597 SYLSE
+597 AYLSE

-614 RDYISEFKFQ
+614 RDYICEFKFK
-624 SVVAQDLIDYFLQYF
+624 SVVAQDLIDYFLTYF
-639 PQLMDVSHREGLEFE
+639 PELMDAAVSQREGLEFE
-654 RWLNGSGPP
+654 RWLSGSGPP
-663 LFEPDLSAAGALTQP
+663 LFEPDLSAGGALTRP

-683 DLWRGCQS
+683 DLWRS
-691 PDPQAL
+691 REAPDL
-697 VSFDLSAWSTFQ
+697 KTLESFDLSAWSTFQ

-717 LDQTPLP
+717 LDLSPLP
-724 RDVMTRLSAC
+724 QDVMASLSGC
-734 YASVFDG
+734 YSSLFDG

-755 RNSFHPELPRVRA
+755 RNSFYPELPRVRA

-782 YDDLVAGVM
+782 YDDMVAGVM
-791 KCVAVEVF
+791 KCVAAEIF

-814 QQILFQTSSASTNQ
+814 QQILFQTGPASTNQ
-828 NVPILSA
+828 NGPALSI
-835 VPPSASSSPFS
+835 VPPSPSTQP
-846 QQVATAAS
+846 AAV
-854 AGTTAAI
+854 T
-861 ALRDVNVSA
+861 LRDVNVSA

>member
-1 MAELHQT
+1 MMADLHQT
-8 PTSLCCCRKPLLA
+8 PTSLCCCRKSPPVSVPHCVGDSSQPSA
-21 SGPRCDGDSRP
+21 GPGSPRC
-32 LAAPGPGT
+32 
-40 PRGPLVDV
+40 PLVDV

-54 RSFRLRHLHLDLRL
+54 RCFQLQHFHLDLRL

-82 LVPAQK
+82 LIPVQP
-88 GVTSLVLD
+88 GVHTLVLD

-108 KDPGAGQEEPISLTY
+108 KAPGSGQVDPVSLTY

-137 SLPPAAVKP
+137 SLPTTAVKP

-199 AVKSTYTATVR
+199 AVKSTYTATIR

-218 MSASLSSYSTPDR
+218 MSASRSSYSKPDR
-231 VFQFSMEFPVPS
+231 VFQFSMESPVPS

-271 SCAVKKLGGSVER
+271 SCAVKKLGDNVER
-284 WLGVAEELFGPYL
+284 WLVVAEELFGPYL

-338 VHEIAHGW
+338 IHEIAHSW

-375 EAYGKSTT
+375 EAYGES
-383 STTLS
+383 
-388 TTYAQRRITTEAYGK
+388 
-403 STTSTTLS
+403 
-411 TTYAQR
+411 
-417 RITTEAYGKSTT
+417 
-429 STTLSTTYAQR
+429 
-440 RITTEAYGKSTTS
+440 
-453 TTLSTTYAQRRI
+453 
-465 TTEAYGKSTTSTT
+465 
-478 LSTTYAQRRITTEA
+478 
-492 YGKSTTSTTL
+492 
-502 STTYAQRR
+502 
-510 ITTEAYGK
+510 
-518 STTSTT
+518 
-524 LSTTYAQRRITTE
+524 
-537 AYGEAFTCLETAV
+537 FTCLETVV
-550 RLDALHK
+550 RLDALHR

-569 KLQVKFEPG
+569 KLQVKFESG

-597 SYLSE
+597 SYLSQ
-602 LSGDVRRFDCFL
+602 LSGDTRRFDRFL
-614 RDYISEFKFQ
+614 RDYISQFKFK
-624 SVVAQDLIDYFLQYF
+624 SVVAQDLIDYFLDYF
-639 PQLMDVSHREGLEFE
+639 PELQDAAHREGQEFE
-654 RWLNGSGPP
+654 RWLSGCGPP
-663 LFEPDLSAAGALTQP
+663 LYEPDLSAGGTLIHP

-683 DLWRGCQS
+683 DLWRSSDPPDLQS
-691 PDPQAL
+691 L
-697 VSFDLSAWSTFQ
+697 MTFDLSAWNTFQ

-717 LDQTPLP
+717 LDHSPQPP
-724 RDVMTRLSAC
+724 DVMQHLSSS
-734 YASVFDG
+734 YSSLFDD

-750 LQMVV
+750 LQLIV
-755 RNSFHPELPRVRA
+755 RNSFYPDLQRVRV

-782 YDDLVAGVM
+782 YEDMVAGVM
-791 KCVAVEVF
+791 KCVAVEIF
-799 NQTQRRLHPNLRRTL
+799 YQTQRRLHPNLRRTL
-814 QQILFQTSSASTNQ
+814 QQILFQTSSAPANQ
-828 NVPILSA
+828 NG
-835 VPPSASSSPFS
+835 PPQSMIATSTASSTPPLS
-846 QQVATAAS
+846 QPAATATAS
-854 AGTTAAI
+854 AAAAGTTAAI
-861 ALRDVNVSA
+861 ALRNVNVSA

>member
-1 MAELHQT
+1 MMAELHQT
-8 PTSLCCCRKPLLA
+8 PTSLCCCRKSLPI
-21 SGPRCDGDSRP
+21 SGARCVRDSSQHS
-32 LAAPGPGT
+32 AGPGPGT
-40 PRGPLVDV
+40 PRCPLVDV

-54 RSFRLRHLHLDLRL
+54 RCFQLRHFHLDMRL

-82 LVPAQK
+82 LVPVQP
-88 GVTSLVLD
+88 GVHTLILD
-96 SHPSL
+96 SHSSL

-108 KDPGAGQEEPISLTY
+108 KVPGAGQEEPISLTY

-137 SLPPAAVKP
+137 SLPTAAVKP

-210 VPEGVTVL
+210 VPDGVTVL
-218 MSASLSSYSTPDR
+218 MSASQSSYSKQDR

-271 SCAVKKLGGSVER
+271 SCAVKKLGGSVES

-338 VHEIAHGW
+338 IHEIAHGW

-375 EAYGKSTT
+375 EAYG
-383 STTLS
+383 
-388 TTYAQRRITTEAYGK
+388 
-403 STTSTTLS
+403 
-411 TTYAQR
+411 
-417 RITTEAYGKSTT
+417 
-429 STTLSTTYAQR
+429 
-440 RITTEAYGKSTTS
+440 
-453 TTLSTTYAQRRI
+453 
-465 TTEAYGKSTTSTT
+465 
-478 LSTTYAQRRITTEA
+478 
-492 YGKSTTSTTL
+492 
-502 STTYAQRR
+502 
-510 ITTEAYGK
+510 
-518 STTSTT
+518 
-524 LSTTYAQRRITTE
+524 
-537 AYGEAFTCLETAV
+537 EAFTCLETAV
-550 RLDALHK
+550 RLDALHR

-597 SYLSE
+597 SYLSQ
-602 LSGDVRRFDCFL
+602 LCGDVRRFDCFL
-614 RDYISEFKFQ
+614 RDYISEFNFK
-624 SVVAQDLIDYFLQYF
+624 SVVAQDLIDYFLRYF
-639 PQLMDVSHREGLEFE
+639 PELKDAAVAQREGLEFE
-654 RWLNGSGPP
+654 RWLSGCGPP
-663 LFEPDLSAAGALTQP
+663 LYEPDLSAGGALTQP

-683 DLWRGCQS
+683 DLWRS
-691 PDPQAL
+691 SDTPDLQT
-697 VSFDLSAWSTFQ
+697 VSTFDLSAWSTFQ

-717 LDQTPLP
+717 LDLSPLP
-724 RDVMTRLSAC
+724 HGVMASLSGC
-734 YASVFDG
+734 YSSLFDG

-755 RNSFHPELPRVRA
+755 RNSFYPDLPRVRA

-791 KCVAVEVF
+791 KCFAVEIF

-814 QQILFQTSSASTNQ
+814 QQILFQASTCPTNQ
-828 NVPILSA
+828 NGPALSII
-835 VPPSASSSPFS
+835 PLSPSPSPS
-846 QQVATAAS
+846 PSPQPQPATAATAS
-854 AGTTAAI
+854 TTAGTTSGI

>member
-1 MAELHQT
+1 MMAELHQT
-8 PTSLCCCRKPLLA
+8 PTSLCCCRKSLPA
-21 SGPRCDGDSRP
+21 SGARCTGDSSRP
-32 LAAPGPGT
+32 SAGPGPGS
-40 PRGPLVDV
+40 PRCPLVDV

-54 RSFRLRHLHLDLRL
+54 RCFQLRHFHLDLRL

-82 LVPAQK
+82 LVPVQA
-88 GVTSLVLD
+88 GIHTLVLD

-108 KDPGAGQEEPISLTY
+108 KVPGSGQEEPVSLTY

-137 SLPPAAVKP
+137 SLPTTAVKP

-171 TCGQSRPLVFTQG
+171 TCGQTRPLVFTQG

-210 VPEGVTVL
+210 VPDGVTVL
-218 MSASLSSYSTPDR
+218 MSASRSSYSKPDR

-338 VHEIAHGW
+338 IHEIAHGW

-375 EAYGKSTT
+375 EAYG
-383 STTLS
+383 
-388 TTYAQRRITTEAYGK
+388 
-403 STTSTTLS
+403 
-411 TTYAQR
+411 
-417 RITTEAYGKSTT
+417 
-429 STTLSTTYAQR
+429 
-440 RITTEAYGKSTTS
+440 
-453 TTLSTTYAQRRI
+453 
-465 TTEAYGKSTTSTT
+465 
-478 LSTTYAQRRITTEA
+478 
-492 YGKSTTSTTL
+492 
-502 STTYAQRR
+502 
-510 ITTEAYGK
+510 
-518 STTSTT
+518 
-524 LSTTYAQRRITTE
+524 
-537 AYGEAFTCLETAV
+537 EAFTCLETVV
-550 RLDALHK
+550 RLDALHR

-578 VNPSS
+578 VNPST

-597 SYLSE
+597 SYLSQ
-602 LSGDVRRFDCFL
+602 LSGDVHDFDRFL
-614 RDYISEFKFQ
+614 RDYISQFKFK
-624 SVVAQDLIDYFLQYF
+624 SVVAQDLIDFFLGYF
-639 PQLMDVSHREGLEFE
+639 PELQDAAVAQREGLEFE
-654 RWLNGSGPP
+654 RWLSGCGPP
-663 LFEPDLSAAGALTQP
+663 LYEPDLSAGGALIQP

-683 DLWRGCQS
+683 VLWRRS
-691 PDPQAL
+691 DTPDLQTL
-697 VSFDLSAWSTFQ
+697 TSFDLSAWSTFQ

-717 LDQTPLP
+717 LDHSPLP
-724 RDVMTRLSAC
+724 HDVMVSLSGS
-734 YASVFDG
+734 YSSLFDG

-755 RNSFHPELPRVRA
+755 RNSFYPDLPRVRA

-782 YDDLVAGVM
+782 YEDLVAGVM
-791 KCVAVEVF
+791 KCVAVEIF
-799 NQTQRRLHPNLRRTL
+799 YQTQRRLHPNLRRTL
-814 QQILFQTSSASTNQ
+814 QQILFQTGSTPINQ
-828 NVPILSA
+828 NGPALSV
-835 VPPSASSSPFS
+835 VPPSPSPSSSAQPP
-846 QQVATAAS
+846 QPAATATAS
-854 AGTTAAI
+854 TGTTAAI
-861 ALRDVNVSA
+861 ALRDVKRVGVKSTSAVT

>member
-8 PTSLCCCRKPLLA
+8 PTSLCCCRKSLPVP
-21 SGPRCDGDSRP
+21 GGRCVGDSSRP
-32 LAAPGPGT
+32 TAPGPGS
-40 PRGPLVDV
+40 PRCPQVDV

-54 RSFRLRHLHLDLRL
+54 HSFKLRHFHLDLRI

-82 LVPAQK
+82 LIPVQP
-88 GVTSLVLD
+88 GVQSLILD

-108 KDPGAGQEEPISLTY
+108 KVPGASQEEPVSLTY

-131 GSSLNI
+131 GSSLII
-137 SLPPAAVKP
+137 SLPSSVLRPA
-146 GRLIQITVRYTTTDG
+146 RLIQITVRYTTTDG

-171 TCGQSRPLVFTQG
+171 TCGQTRPLVFTQG
-184 HSVCNRSFFPCFDTP
+184 HSVCNRSLFPCFDTP

-210 VPEGVTVL
+210 VPDGVTVL
-218 MSASLSSYSTPDR
+218 MSASRSSYSKQDR

-250 GELQHVDVG
+250 GDLQHVDVG

-284 WLGVAEELFGPYL
+284 WLDVAEGLFGPYL

-338 VHEIAHGW
+338 IHEIAHGW

-375 EAYGKSTT
+375 EAYG
-383 STTLS
+383 
-388 TTYAQRRITTEAYGK
+388 
-403 STTSTTLS
+403 
-411 TTYAQR
+411 
-417 RITTEAYGKSTT
+417 
-429 STTLSTTYAQR
+429 
-440 RITTEAYGKSTTS
+440 
-453 TTLSTTYAQRRI
+453 
-465 TTEAYGKSTTSTT
+465 
-478 LSTTYAQRRITTEA
+478 
-492 YGKSTTSTTL
+492 
-502 STTYAQRR
+502 
-510 ITTEAYGK
+510 
-518 STTSTT
+518 
-524 LSTTYAQRRITTE
+524 
-537 AYGEAFTCLETAV
+537 EAFTCLETSV
-550 RLDALHK
+550 RLDALHR

-578 VNPSS
+578 VNPST

-597 SYLSE
+597 SYLSQ
-602 LSGDVRRFDCFL
+602 LSGDARRFDRFL
-614 RDYISEFKFQ
+614 RDYISEFKFK
-624 SVVAQDLIDYFLQYF
+624 SVLAPDLIDYFLCYF
-639 PQLMDVSHREGLEFE
+639 PELKDAAVTKREGLEFE
-654 RWLNGSGPP
+654 RWLSGCGPP
-663 LFEPDLSAAGALTQP
+663 LYEPDLSAGGALTKP

-683 DLWRGCQS
+683 DLWS
-691 PDPQAL
+691 SSDPPDPENL
-697 VSFDLSAWSTFQ
+697 TPFDLSGWSTFQ
-709 IVLFLDRM
+709 IVLFLDRI
-717 LDQTPLP
+717 LDHAPLP
-724 RDVMTRLSAC
+724 HGVMERLSSC
-734 YASVFDG
+734 YSSLFDS

-755 RNSFHPELPRVRA
+755 RNGFYPDLPRVRA

-791 KCVAVEVF
+791 KCVAIEIF
-799 NQTQRRLHPNLRRTL
+799 NQTQRRMHPNLRRTL
-814 QQILFQTSSASTNQ
+814 QQIVFQNGTAPANQ
-828 NVPILSA
+828 NAPTLSML
-835 VPPSASSSPFS
+835 PPSPSPS
-846 QQVATAAS
+846 PQPQPAATATAS
-854 AGTTAAI
+854 PAAGTTATI

>member
-8 PTSLCCCRKPLLA
+8 PTTLCCCRKALPA
-21 SGPRCDGDSRP
+21 TGGHCVGDPSCPSAVSGSGPVSAGC
-32 LAAPGPGT
+32 
-40 PRGPLVDV
+40 PLVDV

-54 RSFRLRHLHLDLRL
+54 RCFQLRHFHLDLRL

-82 LVPAQK
+82 LIPIQP
-88 GVTSLVLD
+88 GVQTLILD

-101 LIHSIDC
+101 LIHAIDC
-108 KDPGAGQEEPISLTY
+108 KVPGSGQDEPVSLTY

-137 SLPPAAVKP
+137 SLPVAVVKP
-146 GRLIQITVRYTTTDG
+146 GRLIHITVRYTTTDG

-210 VPEGVTVL
+210 VPDGVTVV
-218 MSASLSSYSTPDR
+218 MSASHSSYSKQDR

-250 GELQHVDVG
+250 GELQHIDVG

-284 WLGVAEELFGPYL
+284 WLGVAEQLFGPYL

-338 VHEIAHGW
+338 IHEIAHGW

-375 EAYGKSTT
+375 EAYS
-383 STTLS
+383 
-388 TTYAQRRITTEAYGK
+388 
-403 STTSTTLS
+403 
-411 TTYAQR
+411 
-417 RITTEAYGKSTT
+417 
-429 STTLSTTYAQR
+429 
-440 RITTEAYGKSTTS
+440 
-453 TTLSTTYAQRRI
+453 
-465 TTEAYGKSTTSTT
+465 
-478 LSTTYAQRRITTEA
+478 
-492 YGKSTTSTTL
+492 
-502 STTYAQRR
+502 
-510 ITTEAYGK
+510 
-518 STTSTT
+518 
-524 LSTTYAQRRITTE
+524 
-537 AYGEAFTCLETAV
+537 EAFTCLETV
-550 RLDALHK
+550 FRLDALHR

-578 VNPSS
+578 VNPST

-597 SYLSE
+597 SYLSQ
-602 LSGDVRRFDCFL
+602 LCGDVKSFDSFL
-614 RDYISEFKFQ
+614 KDYISEFKFK
-624 SVVAQDLIDYFLQYF
+624 SVVAQDLIDYFLCYF
-639 PQLMDVSHREGLEFE
+639 PELKDAAQREGLEFD
-654 RWLNGSGPP
+654 RWLNSSGPP
-663 LFEPDLSAAGALTQP
+663 PYEPDLSAGGALVQP
-678 VQDLC
+678 VQELCELWGGIKPPDL
-683 DLWRGCQS
+683 QV
-691 PDPQAL
+691 
-697 VSFDLSAWSTFQ
+697 VSTFDLSTWSTFQ
-709 IVLFLDRM
+709 TVLFLDRM
-717 LDQTPLP
+717 LDHSPVAH
-724 RDVMTRLSAC
+724 DVMVSLSAC
-734 YASVFDG
+734 YSSLFDN

-750 LQMVV
+750 LQMVI
-755 RNSFHPELPRVRA
+755 RNTFYPDMPRVRA

-782 YDDLVAGVM
+782 YEDLVAGVM
-791 KCVAVEVF
+791 KCVAVEIF
-799 NQTQRRLHPNLRRTL
+799 YETQRRLHPNLRRTL
-814 QQILFQTSSASTNQ
+814 QQILFQTSASTANQ
-828 NVPILSA
+828 NGPAPPII
-835 VPPSASSSPFS
+835 PPSPSTPPSPQPPQPAGS
-846 QQVATAAS
+846 AA
-854 AGTTAAI
+854 AAM
-861 ALRDVNVSA
+861 ALRDVNVLA